1 MRNALIILV
10 AMNVIILSG
19 CEEIAQDLSS
29 TISGTVSDDGEIV
42 PNALV
47 LLLEPGDTITAGL
60 SLSNATVGK
69 ADGTYILVDVITGD
83 HIVCAVK
90 DVNDNLTVDA
100 GVDLVGY
107 HGEIDTTLGISI
119 PEAVTLESDGD
130 DLENIDIDEMFVLP
144 EFVIIE

>member
-1 MRNALIILV
+1 MKRKIVVLICVSLIFL
-10 AMNVIILSG
+10 MG
-19 CEEIAQDLSS
+19 CDELAKDLTS
-29 TISGTVSDDGEIV
+29 TISGTVYDDGEIV

-47 LLLEPGDTITAGL
+47 FLLSPGDTITAGL

-90 DVNDNLTVDA
+90 DVNGNLTVDA

-107 HGEIDTTLGISI
+107 HGEVDTTLGISI
-119 PEAVTLESDGD
+119 PQAVTLESDGD

-144 EFVIIE
+144 GGEA